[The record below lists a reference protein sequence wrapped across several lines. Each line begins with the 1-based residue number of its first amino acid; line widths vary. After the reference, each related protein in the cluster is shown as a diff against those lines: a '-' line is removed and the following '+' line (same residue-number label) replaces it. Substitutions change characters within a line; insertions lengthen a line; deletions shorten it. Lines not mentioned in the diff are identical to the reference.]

1 MSETIEAILRQL
13 QHCLTE
19 HKRCST
25 HKHAIVKD
33 RHNGTVQFYC
43 GYIPAGKLIFKI
55 TDDHLKYGLT
65 PAQWN
70 QISVSILKAKTENE
84 TMPELQKTFF

>member
-65 PAQWN
+65 PARIAKN
-70 QISVSILKAKTENE
+70 FFLKIRI
-84 TMPELQKTFF
+84 TFFSAMIAAGLC